1 VREEDEVLLVPS
13 VGNASPAAGLHLTC
27 ALSSS
32 RRGPPATES
41 APNSPWTSPR
51 RWLDP
56 GSPTSP
62 ACPPRT

>member
-1 VREEDEVLLVPS
+1 VCEEDEVLLVPS

-41 APNSPWTSPR
+41 APKSP
-51 RWLDP
+51 
-56 GSPTSP
+56 
-62 ACPPRT
+62 